1 MSSKLRE
8 RMGVSFVVRWIN
20 FLQIWPVEL
29 TDTSIFEELRSGV
42 LLCRILQTALPNV
55 TEKMPLTTKTLTR
68 ASCLANL
75 EEALSII
82 LRQGGAC
89 LSKIATAEEIYNMET
104 TKVSVFL
111 PEMFRLTM
119 GKELLAIA
127 PALLHNFDDILRQFE
142 RDISG
147 QHVTLEGAYGDGVRL
162 MLILHSEGL
171 VSTREI
177 ALMYG
182 SPRNARERMDNCCRV
197 SNILEK
203 HGIPVL
209 LDPLAWSQPVP
220 ECALM
225 CQLYVVHEQLM
236 RLRNAN
242 RVAKREAAMS
252 AAAAACGSAELSA
265 RAMDSPIIPSTS
277 NAADGST
284 GLASPDGQKKI
295 PKLGG
300 MHRKDGLK
308 GTQRDLF
315 RFRDNVPLIAN
326 AINIVCSSHLEQ
338 KSMEAGGILGCGK
351 ERKLLYNEDI
361 RHHYVVMN
369 KI

>member
-1 MSSKLRE
+1 
-8 RMGVSFVVRWIN
+8 MGVSFVVRWIN

-42 LLCRILQTALPNV
+42 LLCRIVQTALPNV

-68 ASCLANL
+68 ALCLANL

-111 PEMFRLTM
+111 PEMFRLLM
-119 GKELLAIA
+119 GKELLAIV
-127 PALLHNFDDILRQFE
+127 PRLLRNFDDILRQFE

-147 QHVTLEGAYGDGVRL
+147 QHVTLEGSYGDGVRL
-162 MLILHSEGL
+162 MLILHNEGL
-171 VSTREI
+171 VSTKEI

-236 RLRNAN
+236 RLRSAC

-252 AAAAACGSAELSA
+252 AAAAASASGSAEFSA

-277 NAADGST
+277 ADST
-284 GLASPDGQKKI
+284 GLPTPDGQKKSL
-295 PKLGG
+295 KLGG

-326 AINIVCSSHLEQ
+326 AINIVCSSHLVQ
-338 KSMEAGGILGCGK
+338 KGMDTGGILGCGK

-361 RHHYVVMN
+361 DVTM
-369 KI
+369 